1 MKTNPLLIVTK
12 ESTPHFA
19 KLESGGKGHNLFLL
33 QNAGIR
39 VPSFI
44 TLPPHFFESFKE
56 QKGINTA
63 INDMLTDDNADL
75 LKVSERIHQKIMAT
89 DLPQDVREAIKIA
102 YEKVT
107 KEGNTSLV
115 SVRSSAHDED
125 SALHS
130 FAGQLSSFLY
140 LNDLENVL
148 KSVKECWASAYSE
161 RSLHY
166 RKINKLQ
173 IVNIKVSV
181 IIQQMIDPDTSG
193 VFFTCNPI
201 NGKNDQIVINS
212 VYGVGEGLVSGLL
225 DADTYVLDK
234 KNGLTL
240 EQNIVEKPKKLVRDA
255 ALQKCAEVEVPA
267 AQVNIST
274 LTDKELKELS
284 AMALRIEKF
293 YGRPQDVEW
302 AIQNGTLY
310 ILQSRPVTTDVEN
323 NNGILYVWD
332 NSNIVESYGGLTMPL
347 TFGFAHYV
355 YHQVYVQF
363 CEILLV
369 PKDRI
374 KEMDYFLKNMLG
386 LFYGRVYYN
395 LLNWYKLTSILP
407 GYKYN
412 RQFMETMMGTN
423 EALQDEIAER
433 VKPPEFHHG
442 IGSKFRQ
449 FVTGCKF
456 FWFHLTIQSVV
467 DNFLK
472 EFHTV
477 YNKFR
482 RIPYHQLPSDKI
494 YEYYQLLEKEMLW
507 KWHAPIINDYLCM
520 VHYGLFKTLTK
531 KWLGHL
537 GDSFHN
543 DLLAGNGN
551 LESAEPTKRLI
562 VMSGYVSKN
571 QKLKELIL
579 ETPNVLVLEA
589 LNQSEHQEFYK
600 MVLDYIDR
608 YGFRCMSEMKLEQKD
623 LHQDPSLFFVFLK
636 NLINC
641 GQTDLHEYERR
652 EKEIR
657 TNAESLL
664 NKNLGGIKKIIYS
677 WSLHH
682 ARKAVMNRE
691 NTRFCRTRI
700 YGVVRAMFY
709 AMGEDFTK
717 RNIIDKKEDIFFLSL
732 DELKGAFEGTN
743 SIQNLRKSIEV
754 RKAEYE
760 FYKDNEPSAR
770 FATRGPVYWNNAHFP
785 KEEVQTIDE
794 STLAANQM
802 AGIPCSPG
810 DVIGIVK
817 VIMGPEDDMTLNG
830 EILVTDRTDPGWIPL
845 YPSLSGLLV
854 ERGGLLSHSAIV
866 AREMGLPTIVGIKGL
881 TKKMKSGMKIRMN
894 GETGLIEILE
904 E

>member
-1 MKTNPLLIVTK
+1 MIYRYLTVTK
-12 ESTPHFA
+12 SSTDNFA
-19 KLESGGKGHNLFLL
+19 KRESGGKGHNLFLL
-33 QNAGIR
+33 SKNGIN

-44 TLPPHFFESFKE
+44 TLTPHFFEAFKQQTKIE
-56 QKGINTA
+56 
-63 INDMLTDDNADL
+63 DY
-75 LKVSERIHQKIMAT
+75 LKNILVDHHLSLKEVAEKISHKIIETQMPPEIE
-89 DLPQDVREAIKIA
+89 LAIKKA
-102 YEKVT
+102 YDQL
-107 KEGNTSLV
+107 NCQLI

-140 LNDLENVL
+140 ISDFEHVI

-166 RKINKLQ
+166 RTINHLES
-173 IVNIKVSV
+173 INIKVSV
-181 IIQQMIDPDTSG
+181 ILQEMIDPEISG
-193 VFFTCNPI
+193 VLFTCNPI
-201 NGKNDQIVINS
+201 NGKNDQIVINA

-225 DADTYVLDK
+225 DADTFILEKKSGKIIEETIVDK
-234 KNGLTL
+234 N
-240 EQNIVEKPKKLVRDA
+240 KKLIRDQKF
-255 ALQKCAEVEVPA
+255 QKCLEVEVDP
-267 AQVNIST
+267 Q
-274 LTDKELKELS
+274 LKNKSSLDQKQLNMLLEES
-284 AMALRIEKF
+284 YKIENF

-302 AIQNGTLY
+302 AIKNGKLY
-310 ILQSRPVTTDVEN
+310 ILQSRPVTTPIDN
-323 NNGILYVWD
+323 NRGTLYIWD
-332 NSNIVESYGGLTMPL
+332 NSNIVESYGGHTMPL

-369 PKDRI
+369 PNQRI

-412 RQFMETMMGTN
+412 RSFMETMMGTN
-423 EALQDEIAER
+423 ESLQDEIAER

-442 IGSKFRQ
+442 IGSTIRSFI
-449 FVTGCKF
+449 TGAKF
-456 FWFHLTIQSVV
+456 FYFHLNIQTVV
-467 DNFLK
+467 DNFLRD
-472 EFHTV
+472 FHLV

-482 RIPYHQLPSDKI
+482 RVDYNRLNADQI
-494 YEYYQLLEKEMLW
+494 YDYYLKLEKEMLW

-520 VHYGLFKTLTK
+520 VHYGLFKKLTS
-531 KWLGHL
+531 KWLSHL

-562 VMSGYVSKN
+562 ILSGYVS
-571 QKLKELIL
+571 QKAELRNLIL
-579 ETPNVLVLEA
+579 NTPNEYCLEA
-589 LNQSEHQEFYK
+589 LNQSSFKEFYQ
-600 MVLDYIDR
+600 MVLDYIDK

-657 TNAESLL
+657 ENAEKLL
-664 NKNLGGIKKIIYS
+664 DENISGFKKIIYQ
-677 WSLHH
+677 WSLKH

-700 YGVVRAMFY
+700 YGVVRSMFY
-709 AMGEDFTK
+709 AIGEDYVK
-717 RNIIDKKEDIFFLSL
+717 NNIIDKKEDIFFLSL
-732 DELKGAFEGTN
+732 DELTGSLEGTN
-743 SIQNLRKSIEV
+743 SILNLRSVIEL
-754 RKAEYE
+754 RKKEYE
-760 FYKDNEPSAR
+760 YYKTVEPAPR
-770 FATRGPVYWNNAHFP
+770 FFTRGAVYWNNQHIP
-785 KEEVQTIDE
+785 KEDEVVIDE
-794 STLAANQM
+794 STLLPNQM
-802 AGIPCSPG
+802 KGTPCSPG
-810 DVIGIVK
+810 EVIKTIK
-817 VIMGPEDDMTLNG
+817 VIIDSNDDMTLNG
-830 EILVTDRTDPGWIPL
+830 EILVTERTDPGWIPL
-845 YPSLSGLLV
+845 YPSVSGLLV

-881 TKKMKSGMKIRMN
+881 TKKLKSGMKVKMN

-904 E
+904 DE

>member
-1 MKTNPLLIVTK
+1 MNKTPLLIVTAQ
-12 ESTPHFA
+12 STSHFA
-19 KLESGGKGHNLFLL
+19 KSESGGKGHNLYLL
-33 QNAGIR
+33 QNAGIN
-39 VPSFI
+39 VPTFI
-44 TLPPHFFESFKE
+44 TLPPLFFESFKE
-56 QKGINTA
+56 QQGINTA
-63 INDMLTDDNADL
+63 INDMLTSEDADL
-75 LKVSERIHQKIMAT
+75 LKVSQKIHQKIMSAEW
-89 DLPQDVREAIKIA
+89 PEDVKMGILKSYHQVIKMSGA
-102 YEKVT
+102 P
-107 KEGNTSLV
+107 LV

-140 LNDLENVL
+140 LSSDEKVLEA
-148 KSVKECWASAYSE
+148 VKECWASAYSE

-166 RKINKLQ
+166 RKINNLSV
-173 IVNIKVSV
+173 VNIKVSV
-181 IIQQMIDPDTSG
+181 IIQQMIDPDMSG

-201 NGKNDQIVINS
+201 NGKNDQVIINS
-212 VYGVGEGLVSGLL
+212 VYGVGEGLVSGIL
-225 DADTYVLDK
+225 DADTFTIDK
-234 KNGLTL
+234 STKKV
-240 EQNIVEKPKKLVRDA
+240 VEKNVVEKTKKLIRDNA
-255 ALQKCAEVEVPA
+255 NQKCIEVDVE
-267 AQVNIST
+267 QSLHNKDS
-274 LTDKELKELS
+274 LSEKELS
-284 AMALRIEKF
+284 NLLAMAFQIEKF

-302 AIQNGTLY
+302 AIKEGKLF

-323 NNGILYVWD
+323 NSGILYVWD

-369 PKDRI
+369 PRERI

-412 RQFMETMMGTN
+412 RAFMETMMGTN
-423 EALQDEIAER
+423 EALQEEIAER

-442 IGSKFRQ
+442 LGSKFRQ
-449 FVTGCKF
+449 FITGCKF
-456 FWFHLTIQSVV
+456 FYFHLTIQTVV

-482 RIPYHQLPSDKI
+482 RIPYHQLSSDKI
-494 YEYYQLLEKEMLW
+494 YEHYQALEKEMLW

-520 VHYGLFKTLTK
+520 VHYGLFKAVTK

-562 VMSGYVSKN
+562 VMSGYVSK
-571 QKLKELIL
+571 KLDLKELIL
-579 ETPNVLVLEA
+579 ATPNHLVLEA

-600 MVLDYIDR
+600 MVLDYIDK

-657 TNAESLL
+657 TNAENLL
-664 NKNLGGIKKIIYS
+664 SKNLGGIKKIIYK

-709 AMGEDFTK
+709 AMGDDFTK
-717 RNIIDKKEDIFFLSL
+717 RNIIDKREDIFFLSL
-732 DELKGAFEGTN
+732 DELKGSFEGTN
-743 SIQNLRKSIEV
+743 SILSLREVINV
-754 RKAEYE
+754 RKKQYE
-760 FYKDNEPSAR
+760 MYKDAEPAPR
-770 FATRGPVYWNNAHFP
+770 FATRGPVYWNNQHSP

-794 STLAANQM
+794 ASLTANQM

-810 DVIGIVK
+810 DIIGTVK

-881 TKKMKSGMKIRMN
+881 TKKLKSGMKIRMN